1 MISTTGAFSLQTGT
15 KKILHCC
22 LPWVAAEPSVLMAT
36 GNTEHWPAPLGIPLI
51 AFGDKRQL
59 LWKIMRRLV
68 RLASLAKNPSR
79 GLTKTEN

>member
-1 MISTTGAFSLQTGT
+1 
-15 KKILHCC
+15 
-22 LPWVAAEPSVLMAT
+22 MAT

-79 GLTKTEN
+79 GLTKTEK